1 MTKDAE
7 KLLKY
12 IVNRAQ
18 QENVDQVSFGIN
30 EVTGIPNLNT
40 GIKKLCQELEHDGM
54 VCGFKIYV
62 NNKTTISLTTDG
74 LEYFN
79 ERKTENEMIDN
90 KNVSF
95 TVHGGQVNIA
105 SGNATI
111 NATQNNGVSTNE
123 LDDIIKKIT
132 ENLSELK
139 KEEADEIIDIV
150 EMAKEELAKP
160 EPKVGRLRN
169 CLTLIAPMFTIANG
183 IPTLA
188 TNLQRLQE
196 YISSYIH

>member
-18 QENVDQVSFGIN
+18 QENKEEVSFSIN
-30 EVTGIPNLNT
+30 EVTGIPNLDTN
-40 GIKKLCQELEHDGM
+40 IKKLCQELEHDGM
-54 VCGFKIYV
+54 ICGFKNYV
-62 NNKTTISLTTDG
+62 NSKTAMSLTTDG
-74 LEYFN
+74 LEYFI
-79 ERKTENEMIDN
+79 ERRDEKEMMDN

-111 NATQNNGVSTNE
+111 NATQNNGLSASE

-132 ENLSELK
+132 ENLSGLK
-139 KEEADEIIDIV
+139 KEEADEITDIV
-150 EMAKEELAKP
+150 EMVKEELVKP

-188 TNLQRLQE
+188 TNLQKLQE

>member
-18 QENVDQVSFGIN
+18 QENKEEVSFRID
-30 EVTGIPNLNT
+30 EVTGIPNLDTN
-40 GIKKLCQELEHDGM
+40 IKKLCQELEHDGM
-54 VCGFKIYV
+54 ICGYKIYV
-62 NNKTTISLTTDG
+62 NNKATIALTTDG
-74 LEYFN
+74 LEYFT
-79 ERKTENEMIDN
+79 ERRDEKEMMDN

-111 NATQNNGVSTNE
+111 NATQNNGLSASE

-132 ENLSELK
+132 ENLSGLK
-139 KEEADEIIDIV
+139 KEEADEITDIV
-150 EMAKEELAKP
+150 EMVKEELVKP

-188 TNLQRLQE
+188 TNLQKLQE